1 MHKDLN
7 IGLFGFGVVGQG
19 LYDVLLNSRGIKAS
33 IARICVKDRT
43 KKRKL
48 PAEAFTFDKYDL
60 LNNPDIDIIV
70 ELIDDAEEAFK
81 IVSEAMKKG
90 KSVVTANKKMVAQH
104 LAELV
109 QLQEENHV
117 SLLYEASCCGSIPII
132 RNLEE
137 YYDNELLY
145 SVSGIF
151 NGSSNYIL
159 SKVFN
164 EGLAYEVALKQA
176 QDLGF
181 AETDPTLDV
190 GGFDPKYKVT
200 IIAAHAYGLFLN
212 PDDIFNIGIQNLSQH
227 DIQYAKEKGYKIKL
241 VPHVTKID
249 AATISLLVMPQFVDR
264 HHPLY
269 NVENEN
275 NGVIVEAAFS
285 EKQFF
290 SGKGAGGYPTGS
302 AVLSDISALTYG
314 YKYEYKKHL
323 QHIEV
328 SSSNN
333 IEVKV
338 YLRYSDKKLLQQVPF
353 VSISEKFSGKDF
365 RYLIGYVNLE
375 TLLQNQDLLRASDAF
390 LVSTGNFKSVTA
402 PDEHAAKEEIKFSK
416 EALAE

>member
-19 LYDVLLNSRGIKAS
+19 LYDVLRNSRGIKAS
-33 IARICVKDRT
+33 IAKICVKDRT

-104 LAELV
+104 LEELV

-159 SKVFN
+159 SKIFN
-164 EGLAYEVALKQA
+164 EGLAYDLALKQA
-176 QDLGF
+176 QELGF

-328 SSSNN
+328 RSTNN
-333 IEVKV
+333 IEVEV
-338 YLRYSDKKLLQQVPF
+338 YLRYTNKHLLQQIPF

-365 RYLIGYVNLE
+365 RYIIGYVNLE

-390 LVSTGNFKSVTA
+390 LVSTGNFKSITA
-402 PDEHAAKEEIKFSK
+402 QEEHAAKENIVLTK
-416 EALAE
+416 EALAD

>member
-48 PAEAFTFDKYDL
+48 PAETFTFDKYDL
-60 LNNPDIDIIV
+60 INNPDIDIIV
-70 ELIDDAEEAFK
+70 ELIDDAEEAFR
-81 IVSEAMKKG
+81 IVSAAMKKG

-104 LAELV
+104 LEELV

-132 RNLEE
+132 RTLEE

-212 PDDIFNIGIQNLSQH
+212 PDDIFNIGIQNLSRH

-241 VPHVTKID
+241 VPHVTKLD

-264 HHPLY
+264 HHPLF

-328 SSSNN
+328 RSSNN
-333 IEVKV
+333 IEVEV
-338 YLRYSDKKLLQQVPF
+338 YLRYTDKQLLQQIPF

-365 RYLIGYVNLE
+365 RYVIGYVNLE
-375 TLLQNQDLLRASDAF
+375 TLLQNQELLRASDAF
-390 LVSTGNFKSVTA
+390 LVSTGNFKSLTA
-402 PDEHAAKEEIKFSK
+402 SDKHAAKEEIIVTK
-416 EALAE
+416 EVVAS

>member
-19 LYDVLLNSRGIKAS
+19 LYDVLLNSRGIKAG
-33 IARICVKDRT
+33 ITKICVKDRH

-48 PAEAFTFDKYDL
+48 PADNFTFDKYEL
-60 LNNPDIDIIV
+60 INNPDINLIV
-70 ELIDDAEEAFK
+70 ELIDDADEAFL
-81 IVSEAMKKG
+81 IVTEAMKKG
-90 KSVVTANKKMVAQH
+90 KSVVTANKKMVALH
-104 LAELV
+104 LEELV
-109 QLQEENHV
+109 RLQEENQV

-132 RNLEE
+132 RTLEE

-159 SKVFN
+159 SKIFN
-164 EGLAYEVALKQA
+164 EGLSYDTALQQA
-176 QDLGF
+176 QELGF

-190 GGFDPKYKVT
+190 GGFDPKYKLT
-200 IIAAHAYGLFLN
+200 IISAHAFGLFLN
-212 PDDIFNIGIQNLSQH
+212 PEAIFNMGIQNLSRH

-241 VPHVTKID
+241 VPHVSKVD
-249 AATISLLVMPQFVDR
+249 GATITLFVMPQFIDR
-264 HHPLY
+264 HHSLF

-328 SSSNN
+328 RSSNN
-333 IEVKV
+333 IEVEV
-338 YLRYSDKKLLQQVPF
+338 YLRYTDKKFLKQLSF
-353 VSISEKFSGKDF
+353 VSISEKFKNQDF
-365 RYLIGYVNLE
+365 RYVIGFINLE
-375 TLLQNQDLLRASDAF
+375 TLLQNQELLRASSAF
-390 LVSTGNFKSVTA
+390 LVSTGNFKSV
-402 PDEHAAKEEIKFSK
+402 PAAGELFTKEEIKVTK
-416 EALAE
+416 EVLA

>member
-1 MHKDLN
+1 MNKDLT

-19 LYDVLLNSRGIKAS
+19 LYDVLENSRGIKAS
-33 IARICVKDRT
+33 IAKICVKDRQ
-43 KKRKL
+43 KKRRL
-48 PAEAFTFDKYDL
+48 PAGYFTFDKYDL
-60 LNNPDIDIIV
+60 LHNPDINLII
-70 ELIDDAEEAFK
+70 ELIDDAEEAFY

-104 LAELV
+104 LEELV
-109 QLQEENHV
+109 ALQEEYQV
-117 SLLYEASCCGSIPII
+117 SLLYEAACCGSIPII
-132 RNLEE
+132 RTLEE

-159 SKVFN
+159 SKIFN
-164 EGLAYEVALKQA
+164 EGLSYDTALKQA

-181 AETDPTLDV
+181 AESDPTLDV
-190 GGFDPKYKVT
+190 GGYDAKYKLT

-212 PDDIFNIGIQNLSQH
+212 PDSILNLGIQNLSQN
-227 DIQYAKEKGYKIKL
+227 DIRYAKEKGYKLKL
-241 VPHVTKID
+241 VPHVSKVD
-249 AATISLLVMPQFVDR
+249 EATITLFVMPQFIDR
-264 HHPLY
+264 NHLLF

-302 AVLSDISALTYG
+302 AVLSDISALRYG

-328 SSSNN
+328 RSSNN
-333 IEVKV
+333 IEVEV
-338 YLRYSDKKLLQQVPF
+338 YLRYTDKHILKKLPF
-353 VSISEKFSGKDF
+353 SSISEKFESHDF
-365 RYLIGYVNLE
+365 RYIIGFVRLD
-375 TLLQNQDLLRASDAF
+375 TLLEIQEDLRRTDAF
-390 LVSTGNFKSVTA
+390 LVSTGNFNSISEQKT
-402 PDEHAAKEEIKFSK
+402 DQAAQAEI
-416 EALAE
+416 LAVVEN